1 MEIEVN
7 AVDDRYPS
15 ASARMLNVQAPIIP
29 RIGEIIRACPGTIS
43 LGQGIVHYAPPEAAC
58 DALRD
63 FFEDPQRHQY
73 QHELGLPQLRAR
85 IESKLENE
93 NDIAGDRFA
102 SMVTAGG
109 NMAFLTALLA
119 ICDTG
124 DEVVL
129 VRPWFFNH
137 EMAVRSVGA
146 CPVAVSTREDYQ
158 LDLDAIRRAVGPRT
172 RAIVT
177 VSPNNPTGAVYPEED
192 LRAVNALCE
201 ERGLFHISDEVYEY
215 FVFEGARHFSPASI
229 PGAEAHTIAIHS
241 LSKAYGFASWRVGYM
256 VFPKRLLESIK
267 KIQDTNIICVPVI
280 SQHAAI
286 EVLGV
291 GRQWVQQRMRGIAS
305 VRRRALDALSRLDGQ
320 VVVPQTKGAFYFFV
334 RIPEGGDCVH
344 LAEFLIRE
352 HGVAVIPGIAFGMER
367 GCYLRVGYGA
377 VDASMMDEG
386 MRRFAAGLTD
396 PMRP

>member
-1 MEIEVN
+1 MQC
-7 AVDDRYPS
+7 
-15 ASARMLNVQAPIIP
+15 VQAPIIP
-29 RIGEIIRACPGTIS
+29 RIGELIRDCPGTIS
-43 LGQGIVHYAPPEAAC
+43 LGQGIVHYPPPEAAR

-63 FFEDPQRHQY
+63 FFDDPQRHLY

-93 NDIAGDRFA
+93 NDIDIDRFA

-109 NMAFLTALLA
+109 NMAFLTVMLA
-119 ICDTG
+119 ICDAG

-146 CPVAVSTREDYQ
+146 LPVVVASREDYQ
-158 LDLDAIRRAVGPRT
+158 LDLDAIRGAVGPKT

-177 VSPNNPTGAVYPEED
+177 VSPNNPTGAVYTEED

-201 ERGLFHISDEVYEY
+201 ERRLFHISDEVYEY
-215 FVFEGARHFSPASI
+215 FVFEGARHFSPASV
-229 PGAEAHTIAIHS
+229 PGAQNHTVAIHS

-256 VFPKRLLESIK
+256 AFPKMLLESIK
-267 KIQDTNIICVPVI
+267 KIQDTNIICVPVV
-280 SQHAAI
+280 SQQAAI
-286 EVLGV
+286 EVLGA
-291 GRQWVQQRMRGIAS
+291 GRQWVQERMQGIAS
-305 VRRRALDALSRLDGQ
+305 VRRRALEALSRFDGQ

-334 RIPEGGDCVH
+334 RIEEGGDSLR
-344 LAEFLIRE
+344 LAEFLIEE
-352 HGVAVIPGIAFGMER
+352 HGVAVIPGIAFGMEE

-377 VDASMMDEG
+377 VDESAMDEG
-386 MRRFAAGLTD
+386 MRRLAAGLAD
-396 PMRP
+396 PRRP